1 MKSKGIWRYSRLARA
16 FFMITIVSLATGCS
30 HMQKQIPGPGWVET
44 GTASWYGEDFH
55 GKPTASGEK
64 YDMYGCS
71 AAHKTIPL
79 GSRVRV
85 INLENGK
92 EIIVPVN
99 DRGPFVGARIIDM
112 SYGAA
117 QRLGMV
123 EEGLAKV
130 RIEVLELPRNYAG
143 GKYTIQLGAFAERD
157 NARKLAIQ
165 IESRGYRPN
174 IEEANIHGSPLYRV
188 RLGTFNSIESAQS
201 LGQVLSTSGFN
212 CFVVGL

>member
-1 MKSKGIWRYSRLARA
+1 MKSRSIWRYSRLVPVLS
-16 FFMITIVSLATGCS
+16 MIAIITLSAGCS
-30 HMQKQIPGPGWVET
+30 HMKRIPGPGWVET

-55 GKPTASGEK
+55 GKPTASGEI
-64 YDMYGCS
+64 YNMYGYT

-85 INLENGK
+85 LNLTNGK

-99 DRGPFVGARIIDM
+99 DRGPFVGDRIIDM

-130 RIEVLELPRNYAG
+130 RIEVLELPRYYTG
-143 GKYTIQLGAFAERD
+143 GKYTLQFGAFAERD
-157 NARKLAIQ
+157 NARKLATQ
-165 IESRGYRPN
+165 IESKGYRPS
-174 IEEANIHGSPLYRV
+174 IEEATVHGSILYRV
-188 RLGTFNSIESAQS
+188 RLGAFSSIEGAQS
-201 LGQVLSTSGFN
+201 LGQVFSTSGLN